1 MTIREGVDV
10 DFMVSGV
17 CVQQIGQ
24 EGFAGGVDDAV
35 EEWSGCRIGEAEEEC
50 VVGGIREDEQGVRS
64 GV

>member
-1 MTIREGVDV
+1 VSVGEGVDV

-35 EEWSGCRIGEAEEEC
+35 EEWNGCRIGEAEEEC
-50 VVGGIREDEQGVRS
+50 IVGGVWEDEQGVRR